1 MKNRAWLFVLPVLIL
16 VAVNAFIPIMAV
28 INYSLHV
35 SFPGS
40 APEFVGLANY
50 IQVMNDPDFLGALK
64 RQFIFSSAVLLVQI
78 PLGIIVALCMPREK
92 KWAVSLVLVLMG
104 IPLLIPHIVVGLL
117 WRIMSAY
124 EVGLLSK
131 ILSVVFGYEY
141 LVSKNPIDAVATIF
155 GLDCWHWTTLVALLC
170 YAGLRAIPEQF
181 YQAAAIDGASS
192 WKTFWYVTLP
202 KLRSVLIIAVL
213 LRFMDSF
220 MIYAEPFLMTGG
232 GPGNWNTYLNIFV
245 ARRAET
251 YELGFAGA
259 SSIVYLYIVV
269 VCCWLFFTIMT
280 RVGKGGT
287 R

>member
-1 MKNRAWLFVLPVLIL
+1 LIL

-28 INYSLHV
+28 VNYSVHYA
-35 SFPGS
+35 FAGS

-50 IQVMNDPDFLGALK
+50 IEVLSDPDFLGALK
-64 RQFIFSSAVLLVQI
+64 RQFVFSFAVLFLQI
-78 PLGIIVALCMPREK
+78 PLGILVALSMPK
-92 KWAVSLVLVLMG
+92 QSKWAIGLVLVLLG

-117 WRIMSAY
+117 WRIMAAY

-131 ILSVVFGYEY
+131 MFSVVFGYEY
-141 LVSKNPIDAVATIF
+141 LVSKNPLDAVATIF
-155 GLDCWHWTTLVALLC
+155 GLDCWHWTSLVALLC

-181 YQAAAIDGASS
+181 YQAAAIDGASG

-202 KLRSVLIIAVL
+202 KLRSVLIIAIL

-220 MIYAEPFLMTGG
+220 MIYAEPFLITGG

-245 ARRAET
+245 SRKAET

-269 VCCWLFFTIMT
+269 VCCYIFYTLMT
-280 RVGKGGT
+280 RIRKGGNT
-287 R
+287 

>member
-1 MKNRAWLFVLPVLIL
+1 MHNRAWLFVLPVLIL

-28 INYSLHV
+28 VNYSVHYA
-35 SFPGS
+35 FAGS

-50 IQVMNDPDFLGALK
+50 IEVLSDPDFLGALK
-64 RQFIFSSAVLLVQI
+64 RQFVFSFAVLFLQI
-78 PLGIIVALCMPREK
+78 PLGILVALSMPK
-92 KWAVSLVLVLMG
+92 QSKWAIGLVLVLLG

-117 WRIMSAY
+117 WRIMAAY

-131 ILSVVFGYEY
+131 MFSVVFGYEY
-141 LVSKNPIDAVATIF
+141 LVSKNPLDAVATIF
-155 GLDCWHWTTLVALLC
+155 GLDCWHWTSLVALLC

-181 YQAAAIDGASS
+181 YQAAAIDGASG

-202 KLRSVLIIAVL
+202 KLRSVLIIAIL

-220 MIYAEPFLMTGG
+220 MIYAEPFLITGG

-245 ARRAET
+245 SRKAET

-269 VCCWLFFTIMT
+269 VCCYIFYTLMT
-280 RVGKGGT
+280 RIRKGGNT
-287 R
+287 